1 MIINI
6 IIVSNNDYREIY
18 VIFLDRIKHV
28 KLIINN
34 LLFSGIYL
42 MQDAQLKLI
51 MNNSPLKNHNLR
63 YEIVQ
68 PTISITSVYL
78 PHHR

>member
-18 VIFLDRIKHV
+18 VIFLYRIKHV

-68 PTISITSVYL
+68 PAISITSVYL